1 MSEIDLGFDQL
12 DRALDIRERAA
23 KMNRMQKAFAVP
35 DFEESQKKYAD
46 RFSAIIPD
54 SRQANLFDLASNL
67 GAQLLSQPTG
77 PGSFARGLGMGFA
90 AFNQQLE
97 KTDREKRERDRTIGI
112 EALKLATTDENAA
125 KERISKYVI
134 EEMKQANKSVR
145 YLTFEMDELDAEGKP
160 TGKRIQVPV
169 PDYDR
174 KTQEAYRNNSRTEE
188 NPLGIDRNVTVTG
201 QADSQVTVEAP
212 KTPSA
217 FAKAEGAAASSMMD
231 TWTKEGTAAAG
242 QLNSIDQAL
251 IVAAQLTD
259 ENFGIIASNTLPFRK
274 LLTELGVMDDSKTI
288 GDQELMLSLGTRF
301 AMALVGQTKGAVSDR
316 EMRLFLDASANLG
329 QSLQGFR
336 KQLGY
341 LRKIA
346 DLSVKF
352 KEDLLRDAA
361 DGKIYTSDM
370 SDQETAAAIRLYQDE
385 WQRNNPFLTEEDR
398 SYLNQEALK
407 STKEASAWRK
417 GYMQSIE
424 KQQAAAPTDMTGR
437 GY

>member
-23 KMNRMQKAFAVP
+23 KMNRMQKAFSVP

-77 PGSFARGLGMGFA
+77 PGSFARGLGMGFT

-97 KTDREKRERDRTIGI
+97 KTDQEKRERDRTIGI

-125 KERISKYVI
+125 KERISKYII
-134 EEMKQANKSVR
+134 EEMKQANRSVK

-174 KTQEAYRNNSRTEE
+174 KTQEAYRNNRTKD
-188 NPLGIDRNVTVTG
+188 NPLGVDRNVTVTG
-201 QADSQVTVEAP
+201 QAESQVTVEAP
-212 KTPSA
+212 KTASY
-217 FAKAEGAAASSMMD
+217 FAKAEGAAASDMINA
-231 TWTKEGTAAAG
+231 WVKEGNNAKS

-251 IVAAQLTD
+251 IVSEKLTD
-259 ENFGIIASNTLPFRK
+259 ENFGTIASNTLPFRK
-274 LLTELGVMDDSKTI
+274 LLTELGVIDDSETI

-316 EMRLFLDASANLG
+316 EMELFIRASANLG
-329 QSLQGFR
+329 QSLEGFK

-346 DLSVKF
+346 DLQARF
-352 KEDLLRDAA
+352 KTDFVRDAKE
-361 DGKIYTSDM
+361 GKIYTSEM
-370 SDQETAAAIRLYQDE
+370 SDEEVASALRAYQEN
-385 WQRNNPFLTEEDR
+385 WQQQNPFLTEDDR
-398 SYLNQEALK
+398 AILNQAALQ

-417 GYMQSIE
+417 GYLDRIS
-424 KQQAAAPTDMTGR
+424 KQQATAPTDMTGR

>member
-23 KMNRMQKAFAVP
+23 KMNRMETAFAVP

-54 SRQANLFDLASNL
+54 SRRADLFDLASNL

-77 PGSFARGLGMGFA
+77 PGSFARGLGMGFT
-90 AFNQQLE
+90 AFTQQLE
-97 KTDREKRERDRTIGI
+97 KTDQEKRERDRTIGI

-125 KERISKYVI
+125 KERISKYII
-134 EEMKQANKSVR
+134 EEMKQTNKSVK
-145 YLTFEMDELDAEGKP
+145 YLTFEMDELDAEGKK

-174 KTQEAYRNNSRTEE
+174 KTQEAYRSNKTKD
-188 NPLGIDRNVTVTG
+188 NPLGVDRNVTVTG

-212 KTPSA
+212 KTASY
-217 FAKAEGAAASSMMD
+217 FAKAEGAAASGMID
-231 TWTKEGTAAAG
+231 AWVKEGNNAKS

-251 IVAAQLTD
+251 IVSEKLTD
-259 ENFGIIASNTLPFRK
+259 ENFGTIASNTLPFRK
-274 LLTELGVMDDSKTI
+274 LLTELGVIDDSETI

-316 EMRLFLDASANLG
+316 EMELFIRASANLG
-329 QSLQGFR
+329 QSLEGFK

-346 DLSVKF
+346 DLQARF
-352 KEDLLRDAA
+352 KTDFVRDAKE
-361 DGKIYTSDM
+361 GKIYTSEM
-370 SDQETAAAIRLYQDE
+370 SDEEVASALRAYQED
-385 WQRNNPFLTEEDR
+385 WQQQNPFLTEDDR
-398 SYLNQEALK
+398 AILNQAALQ

-417 GYMQSIE
+417 GYLDRIS
-424 KQQAAAPTDMTGR
+424 KQQAAAPTDMTGS

>member
-23 KMNRMQKAFAVP
+23 KMNRMQKAFSVP
-35 DFEESQKKYAD
+35 DFEKAQKKYAD

-97 KTDREKRERDRTIGI
+97 KTDQEKRERDRTIGI

-125 KERISKYVI
+125 KERISKYII

-174 KTQEAYRNNSRTEE
+174 KTQEAYRNNRTKD
-188 NPLGIDRNVTVTG
+188 NPLGVDRNVTVTG
-201 QADSQVTVEAP
+201 QAESQVTVEAP
-212 KTPSA
+212 KTPSY
-217 FAKAEGAAASSMMD
+217 FAKAEGKAASDMID
-231 TWTKEGTAAAG
+231 AWVKEGNNAKS

-251 IVAAQLTD
+251 IVSEKLTD
-259 ENFGIIASNTLPFRK
+259 ENFGTIASNTLPFRK
-274 LLTELGVMDDSKTI
+274 LLTELGVMDDSETI

-316 EMRLFLDASANLG
+316 EMELFIRASANLG
-329 QSLQGFR
+329 QSLEGFK

-346 DLSVKF
+346 DLQARF
-352 KEDLLRDAA
+352 KTDFVRDAKE
-361 DGKIYTSDM
+361 GKIYTSEM
-370 SDQETAAAIRLYQDE
+370 SDEEVASALRAYQED
-385 WQRNNPFLTEEDR
+385 WQQQNPFLTEDDR
-398 SYLNQEALK
+398 AIFESSGFAIHQ
-407 STKEASAWRK
+407 
-417 GYMQSIE
+417 
-424 KQQAAAPTDMTGR
+424 R
-437 GY
+437 GKRLA

>member
-23 KMNRMQKAFAVP
+23 KMNRMETAFAVP
-35 DFEESQKKYAD
+35 DFEKAQKKYAD

-54 SRQANLFDLASNL
+54 SRRADLFDLASNL

-125 KERISKYVI
+125 KERISKYII
-134 EEMKQANKSVR
+134 EEMKQTNKSVK
-145 YLTFEMDELDAEGKP
+145 YLTFEMDELDAEGKK

-174 KTQEAYRNNSRTEE
+174 KTQEAYRNNRTKD
-188 NPLGIDRNVTVTG
+188 NPLGVDRNVTVTG
-201 QADSQVTVEAP
+201 QAESQVTVEAP
-212 KTPSA
+212 KTASY
-217 FAKAEGAAASSMMD
+217 FAKAEGKAASDMID
-231 TWTKEGTAAAG
+231 AWVKEGNNAKD
-242 QLNSIDQAL
+242 QRNSIDQAL
-251 IVAAQLTD
+251 IVSEKLTD
-259 ENFGIIASNTLPFRK
+259 ENFGTIASNTLPFRK
-274 LLTELGVMDDSKTI
+274 LLTELGVIDDSETI

-316 EMRLFLDASANLG
+316 EMELFIRASANLG
-329 QSLQGFR
+329 QSLEGFK

-346 DLSVKF
+346 DLQARF
-352 KEDLLRDAA
+352 KTDFVRDAKE
-361 DGKIYTSDM
+361 GKIYTSEM
-370 SDQETAAAIRLYQDE
+370 SDEEVASALRAYQED
-385 WQRNNPFLTEEDR
+385 WQQQNPFLTEDDR
-398 SYLNQEALK
+398 AILNQAALQ

-417 GYMQSIE
+417 GYLDRIS
-424 KQQAAAPTDMTGR
+424 KQQAAAPTDMTGS

>member
-1 MSEIDLGFDQL
+1 MSEIDLSFDQL

-23 KMNRMQKAFAVP
+23 KMNRMETAFSVP
-35 DFEESQKKYAD
+35 DFEKAQKKYTD
-46 RFSAIIPD
+46 RFKKILPERRRND
-54 SRQANLFDLASNL
+54 LFDLASNL

-97 KTDREKRERDRTIGI
+97 KTDQEKRERDRTIGI

-125 KERISKYVI
+125 KERISKYII
-134 EEMKQANKSVR
+134 EEMKQANRSVK
-145 YLTFEMDELDAEGKP
+145 YLTFEMDELDAEGKK

-174 KTQEAYRNNSRTEE
+174 KTQEAYRNNRTKD
-188 NPLGIDRNVTVTG
+188 NPLGVDRNVTVTG
-201 QADSQVTVEAP
+201 QAESQVTVEAP
-212 KTPSA
+212 KTASY
-217 FAKAEGAAASSMMD
+217 FAKAEGAAASDMINA
-231 TWTKEGTAAAG
+231 WVKEGNNAKS

-251 IVAAQLTD
+251 IVSEKLTD
-259 ENFGIIASNTLPFRK
+259 ENFGTIASNTLPFRK
-274 LLTELGVMDDSKTI
+274 LLTELGVIDDSETI

-316 EMRLFLDASANLG
+316 EMELFIRASANLG
-329 QSLQGFR
+329 QSLEGFK

-346 DLSVKF
+346 DLQARF
-352 KEDLLRDAA
+352 KTDFVRDAKE
-361 DGKIYTSDM
+361 GKIYTSEM
-370 SDQETAAAIRLYQDE
+370 SDEEVASALRAYQEN
-385 WQRNNPFLTEEDR
+385 WQQQNPFLTEDDR
-398 SYLNQEALK
+398 AILNQAALQ

-417 GYMQSIE
+417 GYLDRIS
-424 KQQAAAPTDMTGR
+424 KQQKQSSVDVSDR
-437 GY
+437 F

>member
-23 KMNRMQKAFAVP
+23 KMNRMETAFAVP
-35 DFEESQKKYAD
+35 DFEKSQKKYAD

-54 SRQANLFDLASNL
+54 SRRADLFDLASNL

-97 KTDREKRERDRTIGI
+97 KTDQEKRERDRTIGI

-125 KERISKYVI
+125 KERISKYII
-134 EEMKQANKSVR
+134 EEMKQANRSVK
-145 YLTFEMDELDAEGKP
+145 YLTFEMDELDAEGKK

-174 KTQEAYRNNSRTEE
+174 KTQEAYRNNRTKD
-188 NPLGIDRNVTVTG
+188 NPLGVDRNVTVTG
-201 QADSQVTVEAP
+201 QAESQVTVEAP
-212 KTPSA
+212 KTASY
-217 FAKAEGAAASSMMD
+217 FAKAEGAAASDMINA
-231 TWTKEGTAAAG
+231 WVKEGNNAKS

-251 IVAAQLTD
+251 IVSEKLTD
-259 ENFGIIASNTLPFRK
+259 ENFGTIASNTLPFRK
-274 LLTELGVMDDSKTI
+274 LLTELGVIDDSETI

-316 EMRLFLDASANLG
+316 EMELFIRASANLG
-329 QSLQGFR
+329 QSLEGFK

-346 DLSVKF
+346 DLQARF
-352 KEDLLRDAA
+352 KTDFVRDAKE
-361 DGKIYTSDM
+361 GKIYTSDM
-370 SDQETAAAIRLYQDE
+370 SDEEVASALRAYQEN
-385 WQRNNPFLTEEDR
+385 WQQQNPFLTEDDR
-398 SYLNQEALK
+398 AILNQAALQ

-417 GYMQSIE
+417 GYLDRIS
-424 KQQAAAPTDMTGR
+424 KQQKQSSVDVSDR
-437 GY
+437 F

>member
-23 KMNRMQKAFAVP
+23 KAKMMETAFAVP
-35 DFEESQKKYAD
+35 DFKKSQKKYAD

-54 SRQANLFDLASNL
+54 SRRAGLFDLASNL

-97 KTDREKRERDRTIGI
+97 KTDQEKRERDRTIGI

-125 KERISKYVI
+125 KERISKYII
-134 EEMKQANKSVR
+134 EEMKQANKSVK
-145 YLTFEMDELDAEGKP
+145 YLTFEMDELDAEGKK

-174 KTQEAYRNNSRTEE
+174 KTQEAYRSNKTKD
-188 NPLGIDRNVTVTG
+188 NPLGVDRNVTVTG
-201 QADSQVTVEAP
+201 QAESQVTVEAP
-212 KTPSA
+212 KTPSY
-217 FAKAEGAAASSMMD
+217 FAKAEGAAASDMID
-231 TWTKEGTAAAG
+231 AWVKEGNNAKS

-251 IVAAQLTD
+251 IVSEKLTD
-259 ENFGIIASNTLPFRK
+259 ENFGTIASNTLPFRK
-274 LLTELGVMDDSKTI
+274 LLTELGVIDDSETI

-316 EMRLFLDASANLG
+316 EMELFIRASANLG
-329 QSLQGFR
+329 QSLEGFK

-346 DLSVKF
+346 DLQARF
-352 KEDLLRDAA
+352 KTDFVRDAKE
-361 DGKIYTSDM
+361 GKIYTSDM
-370 SDQETAAAIRLYQDE
+370 SDEEVASALRAYQED
-385 WQRNNPFLTEEDR
+385 WQQQNPFLTEDDR
-398 SYLNQEALK
+398 AILNQAALQ

-417 GYMQSIE
+417 GYLDRIS
-424 KQQAAAPTDMTGR
+424 KQQKQSSVDVSDR
-437 GY
+437 F

>member
-23 KMNRMQKAFAVP
+23 KMNRMETAFAVP
-35 DFEESQKKYAD
+35 DFEKAQKKYAD

-54 SRQANLFDLASNL
+54 SRRADLFDLASNL

-125 KERISKYVI
+125 KERISKYII
-134 EEMKQANKSVR
+134 EEMKQANKSVK

-174 KTQEAYRNNSRTEE
+174 KTQEAYRNNRTKD
-188 NPLGIDRNVTVTG
+188 NPLGVDRNVTVTG
-201 QADSQVTVEAP
+201 QAESQVTVEAP
-212 KTPSA
+212 KTASY
-217 FAKAEGAAASSMMD
+217 FAKAEGAAASDMID
-231 TWTKEGTAAAG
+231 AWVKEGNNAKS

-251 IVAAQLTD
+251 IVSEKLTD
-259 ENFGIIASNTLPFRK
+259 ENFGTIASNTLPFRK
-274 LLTELGVMDDSKTI
+274 LLTELGVIDDSETI

-316 EMRLFLDASANLG
+316 EMELFIRASANLG
-329 QSLQGFR
+329 QSLEGFK

-346 DLSVKF
+346 DLQARF
-352 KEDLLRDAA
+352 KTDFVRDAKE
-361 DGKIYTSDM
+361 GKIYTSEM
-370 SDQETAAAIRLYQDE
+370 SDEEVASALRAYQED
-385 WQRNNPFLTEEDR
+385 WQQQNPFLTEDDR
-398 SYLNQEALK
+398 AILNQAALQ

-417 GYMQSIE
+417 GYLDRIS
-424 KQQAAAPTDMTGR
+424 KQQAAAPTDMTGS

>member
-23 KMNRMQKAFAVP
+23 KMNRMETAFSVP
-35 DFEESQKKYAD
+35 DFEKAQKKYTD
-46 RFSAIIPD
+46 RFKKILPERRRND
-54 SRQANLFDLASNL
+54 LFDLASNL

-97 KTDREKRERDRTIGI
+97 KTDQEKRERDRTIGI

-125 KERISKYVI
+125 KERISKYII
-134 EEMKQANKSVR
+134 EEMKQANRSVK

-174 KTQEAYRNNSRTEE
+174 KTQEAYRNNRTKD
-188 NPLGIDRNVTVTG
+188 NPLGVDRNVTVTG
-201 QADSQVTVEAP
+201 QAESQVTVEAP
-212 KTPSA
+212 KTPSY
-217 FAKAEGAAASSMMD
+217 FAKAEGAAASDMID
-231 TWTKEGTAAAG
+231 AWVKEGNNAKS

-251 IVAAQLTD
+251 IVSEKLTD
-259 ENFGIIASNTLPFRK
+259 ENFGTIASNTLPFRK
-274 LLTELGVMDDSKTI
+274 LLTELGVIDDSETI

-316 EMRLFLDASANLG
+316 EMELFIRASANLG
-329 QSLQGFR
+329 QSLEGFK

-346 DLSVKF
+346 DLQARF
-352 KEDLLRDAA
+352 KTDFVRDAKE
-361 DGKIYTSDM
+361 GKIYTSDM
-370 SDQETAAAIRLYQDE
+370 SDEEVASALRAYQED
-385 WQRNNPFLTEEDR
+385 WQQQNPFLTEDDR
-398 SYLNQEALK
+398 AILNQAALQ

-417 GYMQSIE
+417 GYLDRIS
-424 KQQAAAPTDMTGR
+424 KQQKQSSVDVSDR
-437 GY
+437 F

>member
-1 MSEIDLGFDQL
+1 MSEIDLSFDQL

-23 KMNRMQKAFAVP
+23 KMNRMETAFSVP
-35 DFEESQKKYAD
+35 DFEKAQKKYTD
-46 RFSAIIPD
+46 RFKKILPERRRND
-54 SRQANLFDLASNL
+54 LFDLASNL

-97 KTDREKRERDRTIGI
+97 KTDQEKRERDRTIGI

-125 KERISKYVI
+125 KERISKYII
-134 EEMKQANKSVR
+134 EEMKQANRSVK
-145 YLTFEMDELDAEGKP
+145 YLTFEMDELDAEGKK

-174 KTQEAYRNNSRTEE
+174 KTQEAYRNNRTKY
-188 NPLGIDRNVTVTG
+188 NPLGVDRNVTVTG
-201 QADSQVTVEAP
+201 QAESQVTVEAP
-212 KTPSA
+212 KTASY
-217 FAKAEGAAASSMMD
+217 FAKAEGAAASDMINA
-231 TWTKEGTAAAG
+231 WVKEGNNAKS

-251 IVAAQLTD
+251 IVSEKLTD
-259 ENFGIIASNTLPFRK
+259 ENFGTIASNTLPFRK
-274 LLTELGVMDDSKTI
+274 LLTELGVIDDSETI

-316 EMRLFLDASANLG
+316 EMELFIRASANLG
-329 QSLQGFR
+329 QSLEGFK

-346 DLSVKF
+346 DLQARF
-352 KEDLLRDAA
+352 KTDFVRDAKE
-361 DGKIYTSDM
+361 GKIYTSEM
-370 SDQETAAAIRLYQDE
+370 SDEEVASALRAYQED
-385 WQRNNPFLTEEDR
+385 WQQQNPFLTEDDR
-398 SYLNQEALK
+398 AILNQAALK

-417 GYMQSIE
+417 GYLDRIS
-424 KQQAAAPTDMTGR
+424 KQQAASPTDMTGR

>member
-1 MSEIDLGFDQL
+1 MSEIDFDQL

-23 KMNRMQKAFAVP
+23 KMNRMETAFAVP
-35 DFEESQKKYAD
+35 DFEKAQKKYAD

-54 SRQANLFDLASNL
+54 SRRADLFDLASNL

-125 KERISKYVI
+125 KERISKYII
-134 EEMKQANKSVR
+134 EEMKQANKSVK
-145 YLTFEMDELDAEGKP
+145 YLTFEMDELDAEGNK

-174 KTQEAYRNNSRTEE
+174 KTQEAYRNNRTKD
-188 NPLGIDRNVTVTG
+188 NPLGVDRNVTVTG
-201 QADSQVTVEAP
+201 QAESQVTVEAP
-212 KTPSA
+212 KTASY
-217 FAKAEGAAASSMMD
+217 FAKAEGAAASDMINA
-231 TWTKEGTAAAG
+231 WVKEGNNAKS

-251 IVAAQLTD
+251 IVSEKLTD
-259 ENFGIIASNTLPFRK
+259 ENFGTIASNTLPFRK
-274 LLTELGVMDDSKTI
+274 LLTELGVIDDSETI

-316 EMRLFLDASANLG
+316 EMELFIRASANLG
-329 QSLQGFR
+329 QSLEGFK

-346 DLSVKF
+346 DLQARF
-352 KEDLLRDAA
+352 KTDFVRDAKE
-361 DGKIYTSDM
+361 GKIYTSEM
-370 SDQETAAAIRLYQDE
+370 SDEEVASALRAYQED
-385 WQRNNPFLTEEDR
+385 WQQQNPFLTEDDR
-398 SYLNQEALK
+398 AILNQAALQ

-417 GYMQSIE
+417 GYLDSIS
-424 KQQAAAPTDMTGR
+424 KQQATAPKDMTGR

>member
-23 KMNRMQKAFAVP
+23 KMNRMETAFAVP
-35 DFEESQKKYAD
+35 DFEKAQKKYAD

-54 SRQANLFDLASNL
+54 SRRADLFDLASNL

-125 KERISKYVI
+125 KERISKYII
-134 EEMKQANKSVR
+134 EEMKQTNKSVK
-145 YLTFEMDELDAEGKP
+145 YLTFEMDELDAEGKK

-174 KTQEAYRNNSRTEE
+174 KTQEAYRNNRTKD
-188 NPLGIDRNVTVTG
+188 NPLGVDRNVTVTG
-201 QADSQVTVEAP
+201 QAESQVTVEAP
-212 KTPSA
+212 KTPSY
-217 FAKAEGAAASSMMD
+217 FAKAEGAAASDMID
-231 TWTKEGTAAAG
+231 AWVKEGNNAKS

-251 IVAAQLTD
+251 IVSEKLTD
-259 ENFGIIASNTLPFRK
+259 ENFGTIASNTLPFRK
-274 LLTELGVMDDSKTI
+274 LLTELGVIDDSETI

-316 EMRLFLDASANLG
+316 EMELFIRASANLG
-329 QSLQGFR
+329 QSLEGFK

-346 DLSVKF
+346 DLQARF
-352 KEDLLRDAA
+352 KTDFVRDAKE
-361 DGKIYTSDM
+361 GKIYTSEM
-370 SDQETAAAIRLYQDE
+370 SDEEVASALRAYQED
-385 WQRNNPFLTEEDR
+385 WQQQNPFLTEDDR
-398 SYLNQEALK
+398 AILNQAALQ

-417 GYMQSIE
+417 GYLDRIS
-424 KQQAAAPTDMTGR
+424 KQQAAAPTDMTGS

>member
-23 KMNRMQKAFAVP
+23 KMNRMETAFAVP
-35 DFEESQKKYAD
+35 DFEKSQKKYAD

-54 SRQANLFDLASNL
+54 SRRADLFDLASNL

-125 KERISKYVI
+125 KERISKYII
-134 EEMKQANKSVR
+134 EEMKQANKSVK
-145 YLTFEMDELDAEGKP
+145 YLTFEMDELDAEGNK

-174 KTQEAYRNNSRTEE
+174 KTQEAYRNNRTKD
-188 NPLGIDRNVTVTG
+188 NPLGVDRNVTVTG

-212 KTPSA
+212 KTASY
-217 FAKAEGAAASSMMD
+217 FAKAEGKAASDMID
-231 TWTKEGTAAAG
+231 AWVKEGNNAKE
-242 QLNSIDQAL
+242 QRNSIDQAL
-251 IVAAQLTD
+251 IVAEKLTE
-259 ENFGIIASNTLPFRK
+259 ENYGIIASNTLPFRK
-274 LLTELGVMDDSKTI
+274 LLTELGVIDDSEII
-288 GDQELMLSLGTRF
+288 GEQELMLSLGTRF

-316 EMRLFLDASANLG
+316 EMELFIRASANLG
-329 QSLQGFR
+329 QSLPGFR

-346 DLSVKF
+346 DLQARF
-352 KEDLLRDAA
+352 KTDFVRDAKE
-361 DGKIYTSDM
+361 GKIYTSDM
-370 SDQETAAAIRLYQDE
+370 SDEEVASALRAYQED
-385 WQRNNPFLTEEDR
+385 WQQQNPFLTEDDR
-398 SYLNQEALK
+398 AILNQAALK

-417 GYMQSIE
+417 GYLDRIS
-424 KQQAAAPTDMTGR
+424 KQQAASPTDMTGR

>member
-23 KMNRMQKAFAVP
+23 KMNRMETAFAVP
-35 DFEESQKKYAD
+35 DFEKSQKKYAD

-54 SRQANLFDLASNL
+54 SRRADLFDLASNL

-125 KERISKYVI
+125 KERISKYII
-134 EEMKQANKSVR
+134 EEMKQANKSVK
-145 YLTFEMDELDAEGKP
+145 YLTFEMDELDAEGNK

-174 KTQEAYRNNSRTEE
+174 KTQEAYRNNRTKD
-188 NPLGIDRNVTVTG
+188 NPLGVDRNVTVTG
-201 QADSQVTVEAP
+201 QAESQVTVEAP
-212 KTPSA
+212 KTASY
-217 FAKAEGAAASSMMD
+217 FAKAEGAAASDMINA
-231 TWTKEGTAAAG
+231 WVKEGNNAKS

-251 IVAAQLTD
+251 IVSEKLTD
-259 ENFGIIASNTLPFRK
+259 ENFGTIASNTLPFRK
-274 LLTELGVMDDSKTI
+274 LLTELGVIDDSETI

-316 EMRLFLDASANLG
+316 EMELFIRASANLG
-329 QSLQGFR
+329 QSLEGFK

-346 DLSVKF
+346 DLQARF
-352 KEDLLRDAA
+352 KTDFVRDAKE
-361 DGKIYTSDM
+361 GKIYTSEM
-370 SDQETAAAIRLYQDE
+370 SDEEVASALRAYQED
-385 WQRNNPFLTEEDR
+385 WQQQNPFLTEDDR
-398 SYLNQEALK
+398 AILNQAALQ

-417 GYMQSIE
+417 GYLDRIS
-424 KQQAAAPTDMTGR
+424 KQQKQSSVDVSDR
-437 GY
+437 F

>member
-23 KMNRMQKAFAVP
+23 KMNRMQKAFSVP

-77 PGSFARGLGMGFA
+77 PGSFARGLGMGFT

-125 KERISKYVI
+125 KERISKYII
-134 EEMKQANKSVR
+134 EEMKQANRSVK

-174 KTQEAYRNNSRTEE
+174 KTQEAYRNNRTKD
-188 NPLGIDRNVTVTG
+188 NPLGVDRNVTVTG
-201 QADSQVTVEAP
+201 QAESQVTVEAP
-212 KTPSA
+212 KTASY
-217 FAKAEGAAASSMMD
+217 FAKAEGAAASDMINA
-231 TWTKEGTAAAG
+231 WVKEGNNAKS

-251 IVAAQLTD
+251 IVSEKLTD
-259 ENFGIIASNTLPFRK
+259 ENFGTIASNTLPFRK
-274 LLTELGVMDDSKTI
+274 LLTELGVIDDAETI
-288 GDQELMLSLGTRF
+288 GDQELMLSLVTRF

-316 EMRLFLDASANLG
+316 EMELFIRASANLG
-329 QSLQGFR
+329 QSLEGFK

-346 DLSVKF
+346 DLQARF
-352 KEDLLRDAA
+352 KNDFVRDAKE
-361 DGKIYTSDM
+361 GKIYTSEM
-370 SDQETAAAIRLYQDE
+370 SDEEVASALRAYQEN
-385 WQRNNPFLTEEDR
+385 WQQQNPFLTEDDR
-398 SYLNQEALK
+398 AILNQAALQ

-417 GYMQSIE
+417 GYLDRIS
-424 KQQAAAPTDMTGR
+424 KQQATAPTDMTGR

>member
-23 KMNRMQKAFAVP
+23 KAKMMETAFAVP

-125 KERISKYVI
+125 KERISKYII
-134 EEMKQANKSVR
+134 EEMKQANKSVK
-145 YLTFEMDELDAEGKP
+145 YLTFEMDELDAEGKK

-174 KTQEAYRNNSRTEE
+174 KTQEAYRSNKTKD
-188 NPLGIDRNVTVTG
+188 NPLGVDRNVTVTG

-212 KTPSA
+212 KTASY
-217 FAKAEGAAASSMMD
+217 FAKAEGAAASDMID
-231 TWTKEGTAAAG
+231 AWVKEGNNAKS

-251 IVAAQLTD
+251 IVSEKLTD
-259 ENFGIIASNTLPFRK
+259 ENFGTIASNTLPFRK
-274 LLTELGVMDDSKTI
+274 LLTELGVIDDSETI

-316 EMRLFLDASANLG
+316 EMELFIRASANLG
-329 QSLQGFR
+329 QSLEGFK

-346 DLSVKF
+346 DLQARF
-352 KEDLLRDAA
+352 KTDFVRDAKE
-361 DGKIYTSDM
+361 GKIYTSEM
-370 SDQETAAAIRLYQDE
+370 SDEEVASALRAYQED
-385 WQRNNPFLTEEDR
+385 WQQQNPFLTEDDR
-398 SYLNQEALK
+398 AILNQAALK

-417 GYMQSIE
+417 GYLDRIS
-424 KQQAAAPTDMTGR
+424 KQQKQSSVDVSDR
-437 GY
+437 F

>member
-23 KMNRMQKAFAVP
+23 KMNRMQKAFSVP

-125 KERISKYVI
+125 KERISKYII
-134 EEMKQANKSVR
+134 EEMKQANKSVK

-174 KTQEAYRNNSRTEE
+174 KTQEAYRNNRTKD
-188 NPLGIDRNVTVTG
+188 NPLGVDRNVTVTG
-201 QADSQVTVEAP
+201 QAESQVTVEAP
-212 KTPSA
+212 KTASY
-217 FAKAEGAAASSMMD
+217 FAKAEGKAASDMID
-231 TWTKEGTAAAG
+231 AWVKEGNNAKD
-242 QLNSIDQAL
+242 QRNSIDQAL
-251 IVAAQLTD
+251 IVSEKLTD
-259 ENFGIIASNTLPFRK
+259 ENFGTIASNTLPFRK
-274 LLTELGVMDDSKTI
+274 LLTELGVIDDSETI

-316 EMRLFLDASANLG
+316 EMELFIRASANLG
-329 QSLQGFR
+329 QSLEGFK

-346 DLSVKF
+346 DLQARF
-352 KEDLLRDAA
+352 KTDFVRDAKE
-361 DGKIYTSDM
+361 GKIYTSEM
-370 SDQETAAAIRLYQDE
+370 SDEEVASALRAYQEN
-385 WQRNNPFLTEEDR
+385 WQQQNPFLTEDDR
-398 SYLNQEALK
+398 AILNQAALQ

-417 GYMQSIE
+417 GYLDRIS
-424 KQQAAAPTDMTGR
+424 KQQAAAPTDMTGS